1 MTDLE
6 SFIVSQNLVHYK
18 KLLREETHPDKRSI
32 LLWLLENEIGKLPPS
47 AKRVEMTK
55 ISGFQ

>member
-6 SFIVSQNLVHYK
+6 NFIVIQNLAHYK

-32 LLWLLENEIGKLPPS
+32 LLRLNRE
-47 AKRVEMTK
+47 
-55 ISGFQ
+55 

>member
-6 SFIVSQNLVHYK
+6 SFIVNQNLVHYK

-32 LLWLLENEIGKLPPS
+32 LLRLIENEIGKLPDS

-55 ISGFQ
+55 MSGFQ